1 MLIEIPYVNY
11 KIVLASEIPE
21 DNYHQLCWHLS
32 VAYIFI
38 QEGNGLIPTISG
50 VSLTGKAS
58 GSVKLK
64 GLSCTFVKRKIFNC
78 K

>member
-1 MLIEIPYVNY
+1 MLIP
-11 KIVLASEIPE
+11 
-21 DNYHQLCWHLS
+21 LS

-38 QEGNGLIPTISG
+38 KEGNGLIHTISE
-50 VSLTGKAS
+50 VALTGKAS

-64 GLSCTFVKRKIFNC
+64 GLSCTFVKLKIINC

>member
-1 MLIEIPYVNY
+1 MVEIP
-11 KIVLASEIPE
+11 KIVLPSEIPE
-21 DNYHQLCWHLS
+21 DNCYQLFWYLS

-38 QEGNGLIPTISG
+38 KEGNERIHTISG

-64 GLSCTFVKRKIFNC
+64 GLSCTFVIYSTVSDSK
-78 K
+78 